1 MRVLGERPIP
11 RRPNQLGYTPSATT
25 LIGTL
30 SDGFVTLYA
39 ILPDR
44 FQSELLTERSASN
57 AARGVEKCQRESPN
71 ESKGFSTP
79 IGSRKTTSGAWSER
93 LRGPSLVGIHG
104 HCTPQREARQ
114 RLLELAYVAE
124 QAAAVI
130 QPTDLSLWLF
140 TPNHLL
146 DHDSPADRIA
156 AGDYR
161 SVVALLEAL
170 ADGITV

>member
-1 MRVLGERPIP
+1 MPAGI
-11 RRPNQLGYTPSATT
+11 
-25 LIGTL
+25 
-30 SDGFVTLYA
+30 
-39 ILPDR
+39 
-44 FQSELLTERSASN
+44 
-57 AARGVEKCQRESPN
+57 AARVQGLQHSNRL
-71 ESKGFSTP
+71 TQDD
-79 IGSRKTTSGAWSER
+79 IGRVVGTSARTVARWH
-93 LRGPSLVGIHG
+93 HG
-104 HCTPQREARQ
+104 HCTPQRDARQ

-124 QAAAVI
+124 QAASVI

-140 TPNHLL
+140 TPNRLL